1 MMRGKNLP
9 PVAGYGLAVLL
20 AVLAQVSRIP
30 LHPQTLIPYITYA
43 PFILLSAYRADGDRV
58 C

>member
-9 PVAGYGLAVLL
+9 PVAGYGL